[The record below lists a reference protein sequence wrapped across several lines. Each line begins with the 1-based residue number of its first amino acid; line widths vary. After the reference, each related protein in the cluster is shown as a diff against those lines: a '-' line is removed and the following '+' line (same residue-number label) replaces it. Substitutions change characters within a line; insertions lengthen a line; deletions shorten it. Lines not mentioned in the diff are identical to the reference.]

1 MSTTGQNAK
10 HFVGMDRSVSLH
22 PDFSSNFVLFR
33 GKVFAILCLQ
43 KSIVDRIKWQFIE
56 DIVFRTLEIVL
67 IDIADTFLNFEM
79 TFYSVLM
86 FVKCLKH
93 CTPCKKD

>member
-1 MSTTGQNAK
+1 MFKMSTTGQNAK

-43 KSIVDRIKWQFIE
+43 KSIVDRIK
-56 DIVFRTLEIVL
+56 
-67 IDIADTFLNFEM
+67 
-79 TFYSVLM
+79 
-86 FVKCLKH
+86 
-93 CTPCKKD
+93 